1 MTDDTE
7 TISLRH
13 TMVDGVQQ
21 DDDYEVIWRGLPVG
35 RIMRQQ
41 DSRQWWWG
49 CNVYGR
55 PPASGDRG
63 PAIDFKDGQVRFKL
77 AWGRLRPTLTDEQIA
92 VATRHAEGLRK
103 QTAGQAV
110 AATPDVVQVMQNN
123 RGALRH
129 RVLKPG
135 SIEFNGGAIDCVIR
149 NISAT
154 GAALEVTSPVGIPE
168 TFNLVIP
175 SDHTNRPCRVAW
187 RRERRIGVRFT

>member
-55 PPASGDRG
+55 PPPTGGTGRG
-63 PAIDFKDGQVRFKL
+63 LALNDGQRRFD
-77 AWGRLRPTLTDEQIA
+77 LRTCPASST
-92 VATRHAEGLRK
+92 
-103 QTAGQAV
+103 
-110 AATPDVVQVMQNN
+110 
-123 RGALRH
+123 
-129 RVLKPG
+129 
-135 SIEFNGGAIDCVIR
+135 
-149 NISAT
+149 
-154 GAALEVTSPVGIPE
+154 
-168 TFNLVIP
+168 
-175 SDHTNRPCRVAW
+175 
-187 RRERRIGVRFT
+187 

>member
-92 VATRHAEGLRK
+92 
-103 QTAGQAV
+103 
-110 AATPDVVQVMQNN
+110 
-123 RGALRH
+123 
-129 RVLKPG
+129 
-135 SIEFNGGAIDCVIR
+135 AID
-149 NISAT
+149 SWT
-154 GAALEVTSPVGIPE
+154 PEGFGTAA
-168 TFNLVIP
+168 
-175 SDHTNRPCRVAW
+175 
-187 RRERRIGVRFT
+187 

>member
-1 MTDDTE
+1 MRHPGRQARQPVASSQCGSADVYE
-7 TISLRH
+7 TL
-13 TMVDGVQQ
+13 GVN
-21 DDDYEVIWRGLPVG
+21 L
-35 RIMRQQ
+35 
-41 DSRQWWWG
+41 
-49 CNVYGR
+49 
-55 PPASGDRG
+55 
-63 PAIDFKDGQVRFKL
+63 
-77 AWGRLRPTLTDEQIA
+77 
-92 VATRHAEGLRK
+92 
-103 QTAGQAV
+103 

-149 NISAT
+149 NISET